1 MTGGGWTSVDSP
13 ENSSPGVWFNKPQLE
28 GLAAMS
34 AYGLSVAVPDC
45 AIPAGGAL
53 LDGFVAG
60 DGEEGFL
67 AVICHLSVSALAF
80 NAASSV

>member
-1 MTGGGWTSVDSP
+1 
-13 ENSSPGVWFNKPQLE
+13 
-28 GLAAMS
+28 MS